1 MPEPVGYRTVLVADD
16 SVGHLRVV
24 EMLLSAHNYD
34 VVAVADGHEALT
46 YLHANTPHIAILDVN
61 MPFMTGIDLCGRVKR
76 IARLRALPVI
86 IMTSL
91 VDDDTIAGAEAAGA
105 DLLIHKPL
113 AGQSIPQ
120 MIKEASA
127 AASLRLAKSSR
138 LANGEGGSPNPARRL
153 DGADQSAATP
163 GHASGDSPSSS
174 SLL

>member
-1 MPEPVGYRTVLVADD
+1 MPEPVGCRTILVADD

-91 VDDDTIAGAEAAGA
+91 VDDATIAGAEAAGA

-113 AGQSIPQ
+113 AGQSVPQ

-127 AASLRLAKSSR
+127 AAVLRLAN
-138 LANGEGGSPNPARRL
+138 AEGGSRLPARRAG
-153 DGADQSAATP
+153 GAEQSSLSAD
-163 GHASGDSPSSS
+163 HASGDSTSSS